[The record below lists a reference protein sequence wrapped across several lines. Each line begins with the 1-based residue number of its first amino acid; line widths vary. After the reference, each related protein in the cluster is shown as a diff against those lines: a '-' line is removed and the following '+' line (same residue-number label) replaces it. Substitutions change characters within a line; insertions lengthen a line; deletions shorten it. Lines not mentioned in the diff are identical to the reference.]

1 MVKGRAMKLR
11 MDGNS
16 YSSISKALDTPKS
29 TLSDWLKGVPFSP
42 NSDTLKR
49 ISQAPLNSTKT
60 WRAKRSLSIYQANIL
75 AHNEIGELSGRDL
88 MMFGIGLY
96 LGEGAKSI
104 ESVRFV
110 NSDPNVIRVCIAWLK
125 KVCGV
130 GTGNLTLAVH
140 TYPDNNTD
148 EIVKFWSKTTGVP
161 ISEFG
166 RTQVDRRLGKSTFH
180 HNKLLYGTVDLRV
193 RAKGNPRFGV
203 FLHRR
208 IMGWIEAT
216 IQQVNTM
223 RD

>member
-1 MVKGRAMKLR
+1 MKARAIKLR

-16 YSSISKALDTPKS
+16 YSSISKALGTPKS

-42 NSDTLKR
+42 NSDTLQR
-49 ISQAPLNSTKT
+49 ISQAPINSAKT
-60 WRAKRSLSIYQANIL
+60 WRAKRSLSIYQANTL
-75 AHNEIGELSGRDL
+75 AHKEIGELSERDL

-110 NSDPNVIRVCIAWLK
+110 NSDPKVIRLCVAWLK
-125 KVCGV
+125 KICGV
-130 GTGNLTLAVH
+130 GMGNLTLAVH
-140 TYPDNNTD
+140 TYPDNDID
-148 EIVKFWSKTTGVP
+148 EIVEFWSKTTGIS

-166 RTQVDRRLGKSTFH
+166 KTQVDRRLGKLTSH
-180 HNKLLYGTVDLRV
+180 HNKLPYGTVDLRV
-193 RAKGNPRFGV
+193 RAKGNPKFGV

-208 IMGWIEAT
+208 IMGWIGA
-216 IQQVNTM
+216 IMGQVNSP